1 MLICVNEWLRVWMHL
16 NVYVDDLIYELKY
29 KDYYV
34 YFE

>member
-1 MLICVNEWLRVWMHL
+1 MHL